1 MTDTKQPDRKRR
13 LVRYLVSATVL
24 VAVIA
29 GGVVAWN
36 HMTLQAP
43 MQAVIDD
50 DPRNAGIEVRA
61 HYKYHLMPGTL
72 VYNLREVSLDK
83 APIDVFR
90 VFLQFAAAMKGEQF
104 ESVELAFRGETKFV
118 LDGAA
123 FRELGQDYGTQN
135 PMYTVR
141 TLPEKLRTPDGRPA
155 FERWEGGALGVLG
168 AQMDDFE
175 EFQRR
180 WYLGEL

>member
-1 MTDTKQPDRKRR
+1 MTHTEQPDRKRR
-13 LVRYLVSATVL
+13 LVRTLISATVL
-24 VAVIA
+24 VTVIV

-36 HMTLQAP
+36 HVSLQAP
-43 MQAVIDD
+43 MQAAIDD
-50 DPRNAGIEVRA
+50 DPRNAGIEVRV
-61 HYKYHLMPGTL
+61 HYKHHLMPGTL
-72 VYNLREVSLDK
+72 VYDLREVGLDK

-90 VFLQFAAAMKGEQF
+90 VFLQFAAEMKGEQF
-104 ESVELAFRGETKFV
+104 DNVELAFRGETKFI

-141 TLPEKLRTPDGRPA
+141 TLPEQLRTPEGRPA

-168 AQMDDFE
+168 AQMNDFD
-175 EFQRR
+175 EFQHR
-180 WYLGEL
+180 WYIDEL